1 MKKRI
6 FIVVVVILLS
16 VCVMSFFRKFII
28 FNNIERNLEKYR
40 TIDNYYI
47 KVKYITGQINDNDF
61 VEYIICDNIKV
72 INQENQCTIEYSSE
86 EIYIIDR
93 EKNVYLKGGFGSFD
107 NENFYNIFYSY
118 FTNWV
123 NNENSILGQ
132 IKLVLKTQIN
142 LEEYNNKMCYKIKV
156 NEEYVYIDTN
166 TLLIV
171 ARGLGES
178 ILEEYEIK
186 FNDFD
191 KEVFMKEKLLKYV
204 KEIE

>member
-1 MKKRI
+1 MKRKI
-6 FIVVVVILLS
+6 FIVILVILLI
-16 VCVMSFFRKFII
+16 VCTMSFLWKFII

-47 KVKYITGQINDNDF
+47 KVKYTTGQINDNNF
-61 VEYIICDNIKV
+61 SEYIIFDNINV
-72 INQENQCTIEYSSE
+72 INQENQCKIKYSSQD
-86 EIYIIDR
+86 IYIIDK
-93 EKNVYLKGGFGSFD
+93 EKNVYLKGGFDSFD

-132 IKLVLKTQIN
+132 IRLALKARIN
-142 LEEYNNKMCYKIKV
+142 LEEYNNRMCYKIKV
-156 NEEYVYIDTN
+156 NEEYAYIDTN

-171 ARGLGES
+171 ARGLGEN

-186 FNDFD
+186 FNDFN
-191 KEVFMKEKLLKYV
+191 KEIFMKENLLKNV

>member
-72 INQENQCTIEYSSE
+72 INQENQCKIEYSSE
-86 EIYIIDR
+86 DIYFIDK
-93 EKNVYLKGGFGSFD
+93 EKNVYLKGGVGSFD

-132 IKLVLKTQIN
+132 IRLVLKTQIN

-186 FNDFD
+186 FNDFN
-191 KEVFMKEKLLKYV
+191 KEVFMKEKLLKNV